1 MQTIAKIILN
11 ESSLDLLHEIY
22 NKTIQLPANVLEEA
36 VKHDPNTCSPA
47 TQKGDLTEF
56 KLPGC
61 DTAFVTVQGVNQCM
75 KHLLPPLILSLCL

>member
-1 MQTIAKIILN
+1 MKTIAKIILN

-22 NKTIQLPANVLEEA
+22 KTIQLPANVLEEA

-75 KHLLPPLILSLCL
+75 KHLLPPLTLSLCL